1 MKRTIE
7 LGLVITMTIISV
19 YAMVT
24 VKGSKIP
31 EEPAFFEDMP
41 EDSVKPEGTG
51 YLFDDFDKGINIPIE
66 EKEETTKPDKKNESS
81 QLDSHYYRKLI
92 ERKMALLEE
101 KDATS
106 PKNNNTESVINK
118 STDIRGESKVIIG
131 KVRNNISLE
140 DKLSLVKIV
149 SKLSLKDLNDIKN
162 AVLNGTTNAESIK
175 LWTML
180 RNKLPSDEYKKLEN
194 IISKYE

>member
-7 LGLVITMTIISV
+7 LGLVIILTIISV

-31 EEPAFFEDMP
+31 EEPAFMEDKP
-41 EDSVKPEGTG
+41 EESVKPDGTG
-51 YLFDDFDKGINIPIE
+51 YLFDDFDKGINIQIE
-66 EKEETTKPDKKNESS
+66 EKEETTKSLKNNESS
-81 QLDSHYYRKLI
+81 QFDSEYYRKLI

-106 PKNNNTESVINK
+106 PKKISTRSVINK
-118 STDIRGESKVIIG
+118 PTDIRDESKVIIG

-149 SKLSLKDLNDIKN
+149 SKLSLKDINDIKN
-162 AVLNGTTNAESIK
+162 AILNGTTNAESIK

-180 RNKLPSDEYKKLEN
+180 RNKLPNDEYKRLEN
-194 IISKYE
+194 IITKYE